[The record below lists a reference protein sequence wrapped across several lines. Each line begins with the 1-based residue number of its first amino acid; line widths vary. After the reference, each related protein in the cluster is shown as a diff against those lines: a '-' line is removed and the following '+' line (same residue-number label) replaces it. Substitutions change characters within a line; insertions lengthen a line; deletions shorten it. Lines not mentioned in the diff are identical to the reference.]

1 MPKAQLQIF
10 LALHDLFSPREV
22 GDHIRFKIHRNCF
35 TPLKYENQVSRDKM
49 LVEIWTIRQN
59 TWHGPD
65 EIRKIWQEPLTNP

>member
-1 MPKAQLQIF
+1 MTYFLPEKLEIIF
-10 LALHDLFSPREV
+10 AS
-22 GDHIRFKIHRNCF
+22 KYHRNCF
-35 TPLKYENQVSRDKM
+35 TPLKYENHVSRDKM